1 MRKRKRKRRV
11 SWEDAAR
18 VCAWCGKHIP
28 KDSEIFSIG
37 AKARPGVDLEKEG
50 NVLELT
56 LDATRKAL
64 AIIPTQES
72 QAKKEGWDLLFAI
85 CSEECAK
92 TLKETVQRHIDI
104 IDDIAVAD

>member
-11 SWEDAAR
+11 NWEDAVR

-28 KDSEIFSIG
+28 ESSEIFSVN
-37 AKARPGVDLEKEG
+37 AKARPGVDLKREG

-72 QAKKEGWDLLFAI
+72 QAKKEGWDLLFAV
-85 CSEECAK
+85 CSEECGRS
-92 TLKETVQRHIDI
+92 LKDTVQRQLDI
-104 IDDIAVAD
+104 IDRIAVVA